1 MKPYKL
7 SFEEV
12 IKTSVVFYVEDS
24 LERRFDEFVRKKA
37 QSIIEARRTGKA
49 ISADELMKFLRTE
62 PDALTRVLS
71 ILLLSREK
79 FLRIITL
86 LRKLD
91 GNFDVEWNFE
101 KVNKKIKEDM
111 DFARK
116 IAELFINGKNDT
128 TLAKYLPLYYRE
140 RLNLT
145 TLEEFRDE
153 NELILKLK
161 DRYMGRYHKW
171 KGDAVEELIRKRLEA
186 LGVPYAKGKTEIIDV
201 TVDWAIPDLQ
211 NPQIIIMSSYQETTS
226 SAQSEKARGMLRC
239 YELIEHRNIQRGE
252 RRIFINFVDGGGWLA
267 RQADLR
273 RLVNACHYFLNINTL
288 EMLDDIIKDNFPNLL
303 KQSSSNNS

>member
-7 SFEEV
+7 TFEEV
-12 IKTSVVFYVEDS
+12 IKTSVVFYVDES
-24 LERRFDEFVRKKA
+24 LEKRFDEFVRKKA
-37 QSIIEARRTGKA
+37 QSIIKAKRPGKT
-49 ISADELMKFLRTE
+49 ISVDELIKFLRTE

-71 ILLLSREK
+71 ILHLSKEK
-79 FLRIITL
+79 FLRIISL
-86 LRKLD
+86 LRKIE
-91 GNFDVEWNFE
+91 GTFDVEWNFN
-101 KVNKKIKEDM
+101 KVNRKIKEDI

-116 IAELFINGKNDT
+116 IADLFINGKNNPI
-128 TLAKYLPLYYRE
+128 LVKYLPLYYRE

-145 TLEEFRDE
+145 TLEEFKNE

-161 DRYMGRYHKW
+161 DRYMGQYHKW
-171 KGDAVEELIRKRLEA
+171 KGDAVEELIRKRLET
-186 LGVPYAKGKTEIIDV
+186 LGVSYAKGKTEIIDV
-201 TVDWAIPDLQ
+201 TVDWAIPNLQ

-239 YELIEHRNIQRGE
+239 YELIQHRNMQRGE

-273 RLVNACHYFLNINTL
+273 RLVDACHYFLNINTL
-288 EMLDDIIKDNFPNLL
+288 SMLDNIIKYHFPNLL
-303 KQSSSNNS
+303 RQSS